1 MYTELVAMASV
12 TLLVIAISRK
22 QTQGFWV
29 YIIMLSSAV
38 LGSSVLAEQLVIP
51 MLNGASNWLADM
63 VFGGNTT
70 VSQWVV
76 EGGASGA
83 TLGIAIPFVAFI
95 WKDKHIRGWEL
106 PVLIVLCAAIGSTP
120 LVTTWLPMAL
130 GFL

>member
-29 YIIMLSSAV
+29 YLIMFSSAV
-38 LGSSVLAEQLVIP
+38 LGSSVLADQFVIP
-51 MLNGASNWLADM
+51 MLNGVSDWLATM
-63 VFGGNTT
+63 IFGGNTT

-83 TLGIAIPFVAFI
+83 TLGIAIPIVAFI
-95 WKDKHIRGWEL
+95 WKDKHIKGWEL
-106 PVLIVLCAAIGSTP
+106 PVLIVLCAAIG
-120 LVTTWLPMAL
+120 LRRW
-130 GFL
+130 